1 MKIKQI
7 TMARKIA
14 PFRTRMNSA
23 EQEYKLTKIK
33 HTNFLKKEN
42 NETEEASNI
51 VMGMAYL
58 TPVRLRMSS
67 GLFRLSVA
75 GSTLISR
82 PQNSLQFM

>member
-1 MKIKQI
+1 
-7 TMARKIA
+7 MARKIV

-23 EQEYKLTKIK
+23 VQEHKLTKIK
-33 HTNFLKKEN
+33 HTNFLNKKEN
-42 NETEEASNI
+42 NETEETSNI
-51 VMGMAYL
+51 VIGMAYL

-82 PQNSLQFM
+82 PQNNLWFM